1 MMYCPKAF
9 AVSDPEQ
16 LQRFIERYSFATL
29 VNTVDGH
36 PFATHLPLLLD
47 PSTSAHGAL
56 LGHMAR
62 ANPQW
67 RAFEGGQEVLAIFQ
81 GPHSYISPNW
91 YKTAPAVPTW
101 NYATVHVYGVP
112 RIIEDI
118 ERLAALVDRLTPVYE
133 SGMPQPWPGDI
144 PVDFKQKLLK
154 AIVGF
159 VIDIT
164 RIEGKFKL
172 GQNRPL
178 ADQQAVAQRLA
189 TQADPIAHEL
199 SELTLAQFANKASV

>member
-1 MMYCPKAF
+1 MYCPEAF

-16 LQRFIERYSFATL
+16 LQRFIAQYSFATL
-29 VNTVDGH
+29 VSTVDGH

-47 PSTSAHGAL
+47 PGTSTHGTL

-67 RAFEGGQEVLAIFQ
+67 QAFESSQEVLAIFQ
-81 GPHSYISPNW
+81 GPHAYVSPSW
-91 YKTAPAVPTW
+91 YETTPAVPTW

-112 RIIEDI
+112 RIIEDSQQ
-118 ERLAALVDRLTPVYE
+118 LATLVDRLTAVYE

-164 RIEGKFKL
+164 RVEGKFKL

-178 ADQQAVAQRLA
+178 VDQQAVARRLA
-189 TQADPIAHEL
+189 MQADPIAHAL
-199 SELTLAQFANKASV
+199 SELTLSQLTNEASV

>member
-1 MMYCPKAF
+1 MYCPEAF

-16 LQRFIERYSFATL
+16 LQRFIAQYSFATL
-29 VNTVDGH
+29 VSTVDGH

-47 PSTSAHGAL
+47 PGMSTHGTL

-67 RAFEGGQEVLAIFQ
+67 QAFESGQEVLAIFQ
-81 GPHSYISPNW
+81 GPHAYISPSW
-91 YKTAPAVPTW
+91 YETTPAVPTW

-112 RIIEDI
+112 RIIEDSQ
-118 ERLAALVDRLTPVYE
+118 RLATLVDRLTAVYE

-144 PVDFKQKLLK
+144 PMDFKQKLLK

-178 ADQQAVAQRLA
+178 VDQQAVARRLA
-189 TQADPIAHEL
+189 MQADPIAQEL
-199 SELTLAQFANKASV
+199 SELTLAQLTNEASV

>member
-1 MMYCPKAF
+1 MYRPKAF
-9 AVSDPEQ
+9 VVSDPEQ
-16 LQRFIERYSFATL
+16 LQSFIEQYSFATL
-29 VNTVDGH
+29 VNTVDGR
-36 PFATHLPLLLD
+36 PFATHLPFLLD
-47 PSTSAHGAL
+47 PNTSAQGAL

-67 RAFEGGQEVLAIFQ
+67 RTFEDSQEVLVIFQ
-81 GPHSYISPNW
+81 GPHAYISPSW
-91 YKTAPAVPTW
+91 YETAPAVPTW
-101 NYATVHVYGVP
+101 NYAAVHVYGVP
-112 RIIEDI
+112 RIIEDG
-118 ERLAALVDRLTPVYE
+118 ERLATLVDRLTAVYE

-172 GQNRPL
+172 GQNRSL
-178 ADQQAVAQRLA
+178 EDQQAVAQLLA

-199 SELTLAQFANKASV
+199 SKLTLAQLAKKASV

>member
-1 MMYCPKAF
+1 MYCPEAF
-9 AVSDPEQ
+9 VVSDPEQ
-16 LQRFIERYSFATL
+16 LQSFIEQYSFATL
-29 VNTVDGH
+29 VSTVDGH

-47 PSTSAHGAL
+47 ISTSAHGTL

-67 RAFEGGQEVLAIFQ
+67 QTFEGSQEVLAIF
-81 GPHSYISPNW
+81 HSYISPSW
-91 YKTAPAVPTW
+91 YETTPAVPTW
-101 NYATVHVYGVP
+101 NYATVHVYGAP
-112 RIIEDI
+112 RIIEDSG
-118 ERLAALVDRLTPVYE
+118 RLATLVDRLTTVYE

-144 PVDFKQKLLK
+144 PVDFKQKLFK

-189 TQADPIAHEL
+189 TQADPVAQEL
-199 SELTLAQFANKASV
+199 SELTLAQLAKDASV

>member
-1 MMYCPKAF
+1 MYRPKAF
-9 AVSDPEQ
+9 VVSDTHQ
-16 LQRFIERYSFATL
+16 LHSFIEQYSFATL
-29 VNTVDGH
+29 VSSVDGN

-47 PSTSAHGAL
+47 PDMSGQGVL

-67 RAFEGGQEVLAIFQ
+67 QTFSSGQEVLAIFQ
-81 GPHSYISPNW
+81 GPHSYISPSW
-91 YKTAPAVPTW
+91 YETTPAVPTW
-101 NYATVHVYGVP
+101 NYTAVHVYGVP
-112 RIIEDI
+112 RIIEDG
-118 ERLAALVDRLTPVYE
+118 ERLAALVDRLTAVYE

-144 PVDFKQKLLK
+144 PVDFKQRLLK

-164 RIEGKFKL
+164 RMEGKFKL

-178 ADQQAVAQRLA
+178 EDQQAVAQRLV
-189 TQADPIAHEL
+189 TQADPVAHEL
-199 SELTLAQFANKASV
+199 GKLTLAQLAKGAS

>member
-1 MMYCPKAF
+1 MYCPEAF
-9 AVSDPEQ
+9 VVSDPEQ
-16 LQRFIERYSFATL
+16 LQGFIQQYSFATL
-29 VNTVDGH
+29 VNTVDGR

-47 PSTSAHGAL
+47 PNTSAQGAL

-67 RAFEGGQEVLAIFQ
+67 QAFENDQEVLAIFQ
-81 GPHSYISPNW
+81 GPHTYISPSW
-91 YKTAPAVPTW
+91 YETTPAVPTW

-112 RIIEDI
+112 RIIEDS
-118 ERLAALVDRLTPVYE
+118 ERLAALVDRLTTVYE

-144 PVDFKQKLLK
+144 PMDFKQKLLK

-159 VIDIT
+159 VIEIT
-164 RIEGKFKL
+164 RVEGKFKL

-178 ADQQAVAQRLA
+178 TDQQAVAQRLA
-189 TQADPIAHEL
+189 TQADPVAHEL
-199 SELTLAQFANKASV
+199 SKLTLAQLAKKAST

>member
-1 MMYCPKAF
+1 MYCPEAF

-16 LQRFIERYSFATL
+16 LQRFIAQYSFATL
-29 VNTVDGH
+29 VSTVDGH

-47 PSTSAHGAL
+47 PGTSTHGTL

-67 RAFEGGQEVLAIFQ
+67 QAFESDQEVLAIFQ
-81 GPHSYISPNW
+81 GPHAYISPSW
-91 YKTAPAVPTW
+91 YETTPAVPTW

-112 RIIEDI
+112 RIIKDGQQ
-118 ERLAALVDRLTPVYE
+118 LATLVDRLTAVYE
-133 SGMPQPWPGDI
+133 SGMLQPWPGDI
-144 PVDFKQKLLK
+144 PMDFKQKLLK

-164 RIEGKFKL
+164 RVEGKFKL

-178 ADQQAVAQRLA
+178 VDQQAVAQRLA
-189 TQADPIAHEL
+189 MQADPIAQEL
-199 SELTLAQFANKASV
+199 SELTLAQLAKKAS

>member
-1 MMYCPKAF
+1 MYCPKAF
-9 AVSDPEQ
+9 VVSDPEQ
-16 LQRFIERYSFATL
+16 LQSFIEQYSFATL

-36 PFATHLPLLLD
+36 PFATHLPFLLD
-47 PSTSAHGAL
+47 ISTSAHGTL

-67 RAFEGGQEVLAIFQ
+67 QAFEGGQEVLAIFQ
-81 GPHSYISPNW
+81 GPHAYISPSW
-91 YKTAPAVPTW
+91 YETAPAVPTW

-112 RIIEDI
+112 RIIEDG
-118 ERLAALVDRLTPVYE
+118 ERLAALVDRLTTVYE

-189 TQADPIAHEL
+189 TQADPVAHEL
-199 SELTLAQFANKASV
+199 SELTLAQLAKNASV